1 MSDMEI
7 FGAIAAMSFGII
19 IMAFVILIAIY
30 VVQAIFLSSFN
41 KLVYGKGTWMA
52 WVPYCNTYLL
62 GKLTFNETVGWVLV
76 GTSILSMFV
85 SFLSPI
91 YSLASFGLFIYAIV
105 KYFQLKGAKQA
116 MPQQGQQPMNTM
128 VPNMNGQVMPQQP
141 MMNGQ
146 MPQQQMPM
154 QPMMD
159 QNQQMMQQQQNSNNP
174 SNNGMM

>member
-19 IMAFVILIAIY
+19 IFAFIILIAIY

-76 GTSILSMFV
+76 GASILSMFV

-105 KYFQLKGAKQA
+105 KYFQLKSAKQA
-116 MPQQGQQPMNTM
+116 MPQQSQQPMNTM
-128 VPNMNGQVMPQQP
+128 APNMNGQVMS
-141 MMNGQ
+141 
-146 MPQQQMPM
+146 QQQMPM

-159 QNQQMMQQQQNSNNP
+159 QNQHMMQQQQNSNNP